1 MGYEYGIS
9 QIQPGDG
16 TRVAR
21 VLERAFPKPCFEL
34 VFETFAREDLGPSVV
49 KGQVDVGVASI
60 VSAEAFARKELNSM
74 GQLELRNLETVLLTP
89 ASFSVVSLKE
99 PEAQHHSLYSAV
111 LSSPWMAAPVGALG
125 GVLALL
131 VGVFLLNFRLPRLDR
146 YFERATTRLDPL
158 LTGFL
163 RTLEWVYGSPSG
175 RVFALVWAAIG
186 VAVTVP
192 AAVRHQLEET
202 QAQMAGALTQVTGAT
217 TRAADAPAGAGT
229 AASEPGSAPES
240 ELETLREG
248 AELAAYPGRHVY
260 ELRSGRWIKCNQPF
274 QCFRNYEDGK
284 SKALAGDRDLLCRQ
298 ARETQAAKLAFHS
311 SIGIPMVYAV
321 MLRSEH
327 RAAPA
332 PAPGAAPSPTA
343 RVLAA
348 LSQER
353 YACSPSEPCPLPARP
368 RPAGCVNDECFNAC
382 DDQCVGRCGNECHNE
397 CYEACD
403 ARCNARAEV
412 SPP

>member
-1 MGYEYGIS
+1 
-9 QIQPGDG
+9 
-16 TRVAR
+16 
-21 VLERAFPKPCFEL
+21 
-34 VFETFAREDLGPSVV
+34 
-49 KGQVDVGVASI
+49 
-60 VSAEAFARKELNSM
+60 M

-89 ASFSVVSLKE
+89 ASFSVVSVKE
-99 PEAQHHSLYSAV
+99 EVAPPESLYSAV
-111 LSSPWMAAPVGALG
+111 LSSPWLAAPVGALG

-202 QAQMAGALTQVTGAT
+202 QEQMAGALTQVTGVTSGAS
-217 TRAADAPAGAGT
+217 ADAPAGAGT
-229 AASEPGSAPES
+229 AAGAPSGAGTAAGSAWGRDPGAAPKS
-240 ELETLREG
+240 ELEKLREG

-274 QCFRNYEDGK
+274 QCFRNYQDGK

-298 ARETQAAKLAFHS
+298 ARETQAAELAFHS
-311 SIGIPMVYAV
+311 SIGIPMVYAL

-327 RAAPA
+327 RAASA
-332 PAPGAAPSPTA
+332 PAPKAAPSPTA

-353 YACSPSEPCPLPARP
+353 YACSPSEPCPLPART
-368 RPAGCVNDECFNAC
+368 RPAECVNDECFNAC

-412 SPP
+412 SRQVSPQVSPP